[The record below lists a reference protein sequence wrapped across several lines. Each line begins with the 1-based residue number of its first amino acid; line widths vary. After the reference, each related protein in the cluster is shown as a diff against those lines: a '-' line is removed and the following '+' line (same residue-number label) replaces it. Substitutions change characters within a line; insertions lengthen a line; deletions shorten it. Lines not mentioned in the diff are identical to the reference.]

1 MDLSA
6 LLMAGRFDTMTSY
19 FAVIFLVAFL
29 PICII
34 VYSIIP
40 QKTKKYFLLFASM
53 VFFWLVSGQLIVYL
67 ILTIMSVHYFGIW
80 LDRIQGKRN
89 AAVKAAPKDERKALK
104 KVFLHQ
110 SLSLIHI

>member
-40 QKTKKYFLLFASM
+40 RY
-53 VFFWLVSGQLIVYL
+53 
-67 ILTIMSVHYFGIW
+67 
-80 LDRIQGKRN
+80 R
-89 AAVKAAPKDERKALK
+89 
-104 KVFLHQ
+104 
-110 SLSLIHI
+110 